1 MFRKLYRQKLVNFK
15 KIQEQ
20 TNKQKL
26 KKIILSKTLIF
37 LFLIVIFL
45 SIRLIAVY
53 AVINPSVY
61 GFNSIPTNSFPT
73 GRAEPASAFGIYLIG
88 NEGLFFGTFPGGRD
102 QVGIWIVSVV
112 ILAPLLLL
120 LLFTKKASHTL
131 FVGLMFTG
139 LFSHFVDR
147 FIFTNRDG
155 LPVVID
161 YIYINWGQYFTGMR
175 GGVSFIT
182 NIGDLYFVA
191 GLALYS
197 FALLSDL
204 TGTIGRHRLNKIKIK
219 LK

>member
-1 MFRKLYRQKLVNFK
+1 MFQKLYRQKSVNFK
-15 KIQEQ
+15 KLKEQ
-20 TNKQKL
+20 TNKQRL
-26 KKIILSKTLIF
+26 KKIIFSKIFIF
-37 LFLIVIFL
+37 LFLILIFI

-53 AVINPSVY
+53 AVINPSIY
-61 GFNSIPTNSFPT
+61 GFNTIPTNNFPT
-73 GRAEPASAFGIYLIG
+73 GRAEPTSAFGIYLIG

-120 LLFTKKASHTL
+120 LLFTKKSSHTL

-161 YIYINWGQYFTGMR
+161 YIYINWGQYFTGAR
-175 GGVSFIT
+175 GQVSFIT
-182 NIGDLYFVA
+182 NIGDLYFVL
-191 GLALYS
+191 GLALYTLVLIND
-197 FALLSDL
+197 F
-204 TGTIGRHRLNKIKIK
+204 TVTVNKHRLKKIK
-219 LK
+219 